1 MLTQKRR
8 EEDKRDIVR
17 TDTWP
22 CFPLLPMKR
31 RGSNGEE
38 PEIGCLFGYQPNS
51 EGQFVLYKSNMYD
64 FDPNKVNEKEV
75 FETLD
80 QLLDAGWMVD

>member
-1 MLTQKRR
+1 MNDKKRR
-8 EEDKRDIVR
+8 EEDKRDILR
-17 TDTWP
+17 PHTWP

-31 RGSNGEE
+31 RGSNGQG
-38 PEIGCLFGYQPNS
+38 PELGCLFGHQPNS
-51 EGQFVLYKSNMYD
+51 EGFVLYKSNMYD
-64 FDPNKVNEKEV
+64 LDPNKVNEKEV